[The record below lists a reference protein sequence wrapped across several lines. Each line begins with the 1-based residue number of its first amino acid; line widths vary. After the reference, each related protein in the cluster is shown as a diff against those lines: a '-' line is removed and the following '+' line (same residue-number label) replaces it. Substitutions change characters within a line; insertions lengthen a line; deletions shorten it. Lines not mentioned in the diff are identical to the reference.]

1 MAATDL
7 RAACGG
13 GAAAAEATN
22 SGAAAAAA
30 AARMRCSWSC
40 CSTMSNGVRSATLAA
55 TSAGPATTVRYWKL
69 DACVSEP
76 SPPDES
82 TTDLAEL

>member
-1 MAATDL
+1 
-7 RAACGG
+7 
-13 GAAAAEATN
+13 
-22 SGAAAAAA
+22 
-30 AARMRCSWSC
+30 
-40 CSTMSNGVRSATLAA
+40 MSNGVRSATLAA